1 MKKRVAMTVLSILVS
16 AFSVSVP
23 VFAVPTERQTL
34 AEFCELYGYRAA
46 QYDYTEDVDYDIKP
60 ADTVTIPFEIND
72 LISVS
77 TTAANVHIYPDDFTI
92 SDAVMTFHDSS
103 SSDEINDR
111 NIAMCITGLSALEF
125 NAVDDNIFSLN
136 SRINGGSAS
145 ALDEAFRILNEEL
158 IPSLNGDVIRRA
170 KDNKEEVLLY
180 SGNYDYYFTY
190 YVPDSANGDMELYF
204 LIARERK

>member
-1 MKKRVAMTVLSILVS
+1 MKKRVVMTILSILVS
-16 AFSVSVP
+16 TFSAPVP
-23 VFAVPTERQTL
+23 VFATPTERQTL

-46 QYDYTEDVDYDIKP
+46 RYEYIEDVDYDIKP
-60 ADTVTIPFEIND
+60 VDTITVPFEING

-103 SSDEINDR
+103 SSDETNDR
-111 NIAMCITGLSALEF
+111 NIAMCTTGLSALEF

-136 SRINGGSAS
+136 SRVNGGSAS

-158 IPSLNGDVIRRA
+158 IPSLNGDVIRRV

-180 SGNYDYYFTY
+180 SGNYDYYFTCY
-190 YVPDSANGDMELYF
+190 MPDSANGDVELYF